1 MTHNK
6 GKFKARI
13 LDATDINRA
22 LARIAHQILERNP
35 NTSDLVFIGIRQRG
49 VPLAK
54 RLSEI
59 MKEIEGKPIAM
70 EILDIH
76 LYEDH
81 STCSDLEPVVQPPEI
96 GTDLAEKTVI
106 LVDDVL
112 FTGRTIHSALD
123 ALRNLGKPKSIQAAV
138 LIDRGHRRLP
148 IHADFVGKNVP
159 TGSNEIVNVMLKE
172 IDKEDQVI
180 IMEKE

>member
-1 MTHNK
+1 MAQNK

-13 LDATDINRA
+13 LDATDIQRA

-35 NTSDLVFIGIRQRG
+35 NTSDIVLVGIRRRG

-59 MKEIEGKPIAM
+59 MKEIEGKPVRVGV
-70 EILDIH
+70 LDISFQG
-76 LYEDH
+76 DD
-81 STCSDLEPVVQPPEI
+81 SADPVIKKSENL
-96 GTDLAEKTVI
+96 TTLSEKSVI

-112 FTGRTIHSALD
+112 YTGRTIRTALD
-123 ALRNLGKPKSIQAAV
+123 ALRNHGKPKSIQAAV
-138 LIDRGHRRLP
+138 LIDRGHRQLP
-148 IHADFVGKNVP
+148 IHADYVGKNVP
-159 TGSNEIVNVMLKE
+159 TASNEFVQVNVKE
-172 IDKEDQVI
+172 IDKDDQVI

>member
-13 LDATDINRA
+13 LDATDIQRA

-35 NTSDLVFIGIRQRG
+35 NTSDIVLVGIRRRG

-59 MKEIEGKPIAM
+59 MKEIEGKPVRVGV
-70 EILDIH
+70 LDISFQG
-76 LYEDH
+76 DD
-81 STCSDLEPVVQPPEI
+81 TVDPVVKKSEN
-96 GTDLAEKTVI
+96 LMSLSEKSVI

-112 FTGRTIHSALD
+112 YTGRTIRTALD
-123 ALRNLGKPKSIQAAV
+123 ALRNHGKPKSIQAAV
-138 LIDRGHRRLP
+138 LIDRGHRQLP
-148 IHADFVGKNVP
+148 IHADYVGKNVP
-159 TGSNEIVNVMLKE
+159 TASNEFVQVNVKE
-172 IDKEDQVI
+172 IDKDDQVI